1 MAVQVPLNRFRR
13 AASPLRTANVLQPIY
28 TVPFDRAAILLA
40 SLATNLSAVDQT
52 VTIAVSS
59 TKAAIVSGFV
69 TPGPDGFTYLVNRA
83 KIGGFDSANLTIG
96 KVVLVDGD
104 QVYASCSVGLSSVHL
119 TLSIL
124 EAVNSD

>member
-13 AASPLRTANVLQPIY
+13 AASPLRTANVLQPLY

-40 SLATNLSAVDQT
+40 SLATNLSSVEQT

-59 TKAAIVSGFV
+59 TKPIITAGFV
-69 TPGPDGFTYLVNRA
+69 TPGPDGFTYLVNKA
-83 KIGGFDSANLTIG
+83 KIGGNDAANLTIG
-96 KVVLVDGD
+96 KVVLMDGD
-104 QVYASCSVGLSSVHL
+104 QVYASSSIGLSSVHL

-124 EAVNSD
+124 EAVNTD